1 MPIPQNKIQQ
11 FVVQFA
17 CRIPARRELTAGEK
31 NTLENLLRELDHDHF
46 QLPQKDPSQDS
57 ALLFQVVHQ
66 NTIARS
72 SAMITSP
79 TFTFFRDNFSFYY
92 PVMMMNSYI
101 LTYSSLITRERNN
114 PISEWANRVLV
125 AVNSRCQR
133 AGKIYLMVLGPFT
146 PDEKITIFQNLCS
159 QNVNLNETGEL
170 NFTFA
175 YCREHSTTVYNISNS
190 ISFQTINLTDQFFI
204 NVKIDINNR
213 ELRTAMEPPD
223 MERVWNYADSIIFG
237 HLDTLLSIT

>member
-1 MPIPQNKIQQ
+1 MPIPQARIQQ

-31 NTLENLLRELDHDHF
+31 NTLENLLRDLDHDHF
-46 QLPQKDPSQDS
+46 QLPQRDPSQDP

-92 PVMMMNSYI
+92 PIIMMNNYI
-101 LTYSSLITRERNN
+101 LGCDSLNTREKNN
-114 PISEWANRVLV
+114 GISGWANRVLV

-133 AGKIYLMVLGPFT
+133 AGKIYLMVLGPFN
-146 PDEKITIFQNLCS
+146 PEQKRTIFQNLCS
-159 QNVNLNETGEL
+159 ENVNLNETGEF

-175 YCREHSTTVYNISNS
+175 YCREQGGIAHNISNS
-190 ISFQTINLTDQFFI
+190 ISFQAFNLTGPFFI
-204 NVKIDINNR
+204 NVRVDINNR
-213 ELRTAMEPPD
+213 ELRQAMEPPD
-223 MERVWNYADSIIFG
+223 MERVWNYADSIILD